1 MMHDHGHGLVLGKFM
16 PAHQG
21 HAHLIRF
28 AAAQCARVT
37 VVVDRVLGE
46 WPAADV
52 RAQAMT
58 HDMAGLPV
66 TVHAL
71 TEPTPQTPDE
81 HPDFWDIWRA
91 TLVAACGGVPD
102 VLVCSM
108 DYGVPLAAALGCA
121 LLPLDIARH
130 GVALT
135 ATACRADPWAM
146 WHRMLPHARQP
157 YLARV
162 AIEGPESTGKSVIGR
177 DTALAFGFG
186 YAPEWAEC
194 HIAARV
200 RTGHDF
206 AEDDLAVIARGHV
219 AQERSL
225 ALAAD
230 RALIADTSLLTTL
243 VWGQFLYG
251 RSNPAIERLFEAEE
265 SLFPRQRWF
274 FTPDTP
280 WVHAVH
286 RDVAAEAAS
295 DAARRR
301 FWDMLVAGA
310 EQRGLPYEVL
320 PGGFD
325 EKRSRALALAGALG
339 PPARLQPGW
348 T

>member
-1 MMHDHGHGLVLGKFM
+1 MHEHRHGLVLGKFM

-37 VVVDRVLGE
+37 VVVDRVSDE

-52 RAQAMT
+52 RAEAMT
-58 HDMAGLPV
+58 RDMAGLPV

-71 TEPTPQTPDE
+71 AEPTPQTPDG
-81 HPDFWDIWRA
+81 HPDFWSFWRDA
-91 TLVAACGGVPD
+91 LVAACGGVPD

-108 DYGVPLAAALGCA
+108 EYGAPLATALGCA
-121 LLPLDIARH
+121 LLPLDVARR

-135 ATACRADPWAM
+135 ATDIRADPWAL

-177 DTALAFGFG
+177 DTATAFGFG

-200 RTGHDF
+200 RAGHDF
-206 AEDDLAVIARGHV
+206 TENDLAVIARGHL

-225 ALAAD
+225 SLVAD

-243 VWGQFLYG
+243 VWGEFLYG
-251 RSNPAIERLFEAEE
+251 RSDPAIERMFELEE
-265 SLFPRQRWF
+265 ALSPRRRWL
-274 FTPDTP
+274 FTPETP

-286 RDVAAEAAS
+286 RDVAAGAAS

-301 FWDMLVAGA
+301 FWDMLVAAA
-310 EQRGLPYEVL
+310 ERRGLAYEVV

-339 PPARLQPGW
+339 PPARVQPGW